1 MMLISCYR
9 EFKFIEL
16 FSPELAAQSRGP
28 AWWCG
33 KEWVRSGC
41 GAHEGCTALHCLG
54 PSRVITPILA
64 SPGGLSGE
72 KGSLGICIR
81 DPDDSRVCAK
91 SSSLSIDPTNTSSF
105 GDYAIFLETVHRDY
119 DRTEKMYERAIA
131 ADPDH
136 VYSLR
141 NYAVFLETVRRDYD
155 RADTMYGWAIA
166 ADPSNADILGVYAVF
181 LKNVR
186 CDYGRAERMYDRA
199 IQSDPNNAH
208 NLGYYADFL
217 KNVRHDY
224 DRAEE
229 MYRRTIDKTP
239 PILAPF
245 ATTPTF
251 YGWFGMITIGRR
263 KYTGGPLMPI
273 PIENDELDVL
283 HPRQN
288 LTRQLDS
295 SRPVN
300 SFREYHIFL
309 II

>member
-1 MMLISCYR
+1 M
-9 EFKFIEL
+9 
-16 FSPELAAQSRGP
+16 
-28 AWWCG
+28 
-33 KEWVRSGC
+33 
-41 GAHEGCTALHCLG
+41 
-54 PSRVITPILA
+54 
-64 SPGGLSGE
+64 
-72 KGSLGICIR
+72 GICIR

-141 NYAVFLETVRRDYD
+141 NYAVFLE
-155 RADTMYGWAIA
+155 
-166 ADPSNADILGVYAVF
+166 
-181 LKNVR
+181 NVR